1 MRSDVPSV
9 VVTRAVPGAFIVPGA
24 TVRVLGNTRPTRARV
39 LRGISGVTAVAT
51 MFTDVVDDEFLDAA
65 GPGLRVVAH
74 YAQGHDTI
82 DLRACARRNVQVS
95 VTPDVVTQSTAD
107 MAWALLLA
115 VARRVVEADAYA
127 RSDRYPRAGQLS
139 MQDFLGMDLAGK
151 TMLIV
156 GAGRIGHGVAMRSLG
171 WGMRVLYVA
180 RSRHP
185 EFENAS
191 FRASKV
197 SLLRGLALA
206 DIVSVHTPLTQATKH
221 LIDANAIAAMKRD
234 AIIINT
240 ARGPVIDEA
249 SLARALRAGKLAG
262 AGLDV
267 FEHEPRVHPLLRRSS
282 RVVLSPHIGSA
293 AKESRERQTAMVAA
307 NIAAVLRGEP
317 APNAIVP
324 LGTPRRRI

>member
-1 MRSDVPSV
+1 MQSSTPLV
-9 VVTRAVPGAFIVPGA
+9 VVTRAVPGAFHVPGA
-24 TVRVLGNTRPTRARV
+24 RVRVLGKGLPTRERV
-39 LRGISGVTAVAT
+39 LRGIRGATAIAT

-65 GPGLRVVAH
+65 GPSLKVVAH

-82 DLRACARRNVQVS
+82 DLRACVRRGVQVS

-151 TMLIV
+151 TLLIV

-185 EFENAS
+185 EFENAP

-197 SLLRGLALA
+197 SLLSGLAQA
-206 DIVSVHTPLTQATKH
+206 DIVSVHTPLTPATKH
-221 LIDANAIAAMKRD
+221 LLDASAIDAMKRE
-234 AIIINT
+234 AILINT

-249 SLARALRAGKLAG
+249 VLARALRAGKLGG

-267 FEHEPRVHPLLRRSS
+267 FEHEPQVHPLLRRSR

-324 LGTPRRRI
+324 LGRPKHRI